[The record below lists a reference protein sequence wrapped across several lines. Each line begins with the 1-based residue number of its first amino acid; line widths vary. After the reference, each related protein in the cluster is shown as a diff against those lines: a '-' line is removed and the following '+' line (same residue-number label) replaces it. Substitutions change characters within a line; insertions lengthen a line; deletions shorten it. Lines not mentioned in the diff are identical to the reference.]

1 MIAEFA
7 LATQPKSVLWSSFAW
22 FKGDCLEFSRA
33 AELNDLKF
41 GLRSPLLSA
50 FANSRL
56 HFFGNTGGR
65 LAGFRMNKEQKE
77 TTQGS
82 ILIVDDTLANLDLL
96 TRMLTRKGYTVR
108 AVDAG
113 RKALAIAQAELP
125 DLILLDVCMSDMDGY
140 TVCQA
145 LKANA
150 QTQEIPVIF
159 ISALNEVGNKIRA
172 FDVGGVDYITK
183 PFRIAEVIARVTT
196 HITIRQLQRALQRQN
211 DRLQQ
216 EVRDRQ
222 AAEMALQMAIHEL
235 ERLANL
241 DGLTQLA
248 NRRRFD
254 EYLAVEW
261 RRLTREGL
269 PLSLILCDVDFF
281 KRYNDSY
288 GHQAGDQC
296 LCAIAKVL
304 RQTIKRP
311 ADLVARYGGEEFAVI
326 LPNTPLAGAC
336 QVGETIQQRVLALS
350 IPHASSEISP
360 YITVSF
366 GVASVIPVLTLLPD
380 QLVAVADQALYRAK
394 SQGRNQ
400 VVAEIMSTA
409 E

>member
-1 MIAEFA
+1 
-7 LATQPKSVLWSSFAW
+7 
-22 FKGDCLEFSRA
+22 
-33 AELNDLKF
+33 
-41 GLRSPLLSA
+41 
-50 FANSRL
+50 
-56 HFFGNTGGR
+56 
-65 LAGFRMNKEQKE
+65 MNKEQPE
-77 TTQGS
+77 ITQGS
-82 ILIVDDTLANLDLL
+82 VLIVDDTLGSLDLL
-96 TRMLTRKGYTVR
+96 TRMLNRKGYTVQ
-108 AVDAG
+108 AANTG
-113 RKALAIAQAELP
+113 HKALEIAQAELP
-125 DLILLDVCMSDMDGY
+125 DLILLDVCLPDMDGY
-140 TVCQA
+140 TVCRA

-150 QTQEIPVIF
+150 QTQAIPVIF
-159 ISALNEVGNKIRA
+159 ISALSEVGNKIQA

-196 HITIRQLQRALQRQN
+196 HITIRQLQKTLQRQN

-222 AAEMALQMAIHEL
+222 AAEMALQLAIHEL

-254 EYLAVEW
+254 EYLAIEW
-261 RRLTREGL
+261 RRLAREGL

-311 ADLVARYGGEEFAVI
+311 ADLVARYGGEEFAII

-336 QVGETIQQRVLALS
+336 QVAETIQQRVFTLG
-350 IPHASSEISP
+350 IPHAGSEVAP

-366 GVASVIPVLTLLPD
+366 GVTSIIPVLTLSPN

-400 VVAEIMSTA
+400 VAAEMMSIA

>member
-1 MIAEFA
+1 
-7 LATQPKSVLWSSFAW
+7 
-22 FKGDCLEFSRA
+22 
-33 AELNDLKF
+33 
-41 GLRSPLLSA
+41 
-50 FANSRL
+50 
-56 HFFGNTGGR
+56 
-65 LAGFRMNKEQKE
+65 MNKEQKE

-82 ILIVDDTLANLDLL
+82 ILIVDDILANLDLL

-159 ISALNEVGNKIRA
+159 ISALNEVSNKIRA

-269 PLSLILCDVDFF
+269 LLSLILCDVDFF

-311 ADLVARYGGEEFAVI
+311 ADLVARYGGEEFAII

-336 QVGETIQQRVLALS
+336 QVAETIQQRVLALN